1 MEITTVELPKSG
13 NADAYLSS
21 CQHFGALNC
30 SRSSIQQMVRDIQRD
45 REAML
50 FLLGD
55 GIEAIEPKDKR
66 WQSTAIDW
74 RGQLFTPQDQADK
87 LVEVFSPLRKRRQIK
102 VVLAGNHEWK
112 LMNVID
118 FPKLV
123 AEKLESFYGSAVCV
137 AHFYWKGKP
146 AFRFFLAHGSWTP
159 SSQAKDIVQADANMR
174 AMLKLKLQDQV
185 GDCIAMFCGHGHRL
199 LIQPPTAQN
208 HLYITTTK
216 EGGVNQNYKVSPEQ
230 SADYLHPDTRWY
242 GMCGSF
248 LKLYSPSGSKAV
260 GYGEMKL
267 YKPTEIGCLKA
278 VVRGGQLI
286 DVQKVVY

>member
-1 MEITTVELPKSG
+1 MEVTTAELPRSG
-13 NADAYLSS
+13 NGEIYIAGDMHY
-21 CQHFGALNC
+21 GALTC
-30 SRSSIQQMVRDIQRD
+30 SRSNIRQMISDISRKRNSQLCLVGDQIDSITP
-45 REAML
+45 E
-50 FLLGD
+50 
-55 GIEAIEPKDKR
+55 DKR
-66 WQSTAIDW
+66 WQTTSVDWKGLLITPEEQSKALIKDLSPMKGRIPAI
-74 RGQLFTPQDQADK
+74 LT
-87 LVEVFSPLRKRRQIK
+87 
-102 VVLAGNHEWK
+102 GNHEWK
-112 LMNVID
+112 LMNTMN
-118 FPKLV
+118 FPQQMADALD
-123 AEKLESFYGSAVCV
+123 SFYGSSACV
-137 AHFYWKGKP
+137 VHFYWKGKP

-185 GDCIAMFCGHGHRL
+185 GDCVGMFCGHGHRL

-248 LKLYSPSGSKAV
+248 LKLYSPPGSKAV

-267 YKPTEIGCLKA
+267 YRPTEIGCLKA
-278 VVRGGQLI
+278 VIKNGQLAY
-286 DVQKVVY
+286 VQKVVY